1 MYYLILTTTLHYRVV
16 YDNIHKYSIIQG
28 GGVMEL
34 SKEVLKGHIDTLI
47 VSILNEKDCYGY
59 EIAKQVREKSEFEL
73 KEGTMYLALKR
84 MESKN
89 IIKSYWSNEQSSG
102 GKRKYYNL
110 TDEGKEF
117 LALKKQEWRFI
128 KSVMN
133 QFFGEVE

>member
-1 MYYLILTTTLHYRVV
+1 
-16 YDNIHKYSIIQG
+16 
-28 GGVMEL
+28 MEL

-59 EIAKQVREKSEFEL
+59 KIAKQVREKSEFEL

-133 QFFGEVE
+133 QFLGEVE

>member
-1 MYYLILTTTLHYRVV
+1 
-16 YDNIHKYSIIQG
+16 
-28 GGVMEL
+28 MEL

-47 VSILNEKDCYGY
+47 VSILNEKDCYWY

-133 QFFGEVE
+133 QFLGEVE

>member
-1 MYYLILTTTLHYRVV
+1 
-16 YDNIHKYSIIQG
+16 
-28 GGVMEL
+28 
-34 SKEVLKGHIDTLI
+34 
-47 VSILNEKDCYGY
+47 
-59 EIAKQVREKSEFEL
+59 
-73 KEGTMYLALKR
+73 

-117 LALKKQEWRFI
+117 LELKKQEWRFI

-133 QFFGEVE
+133 QFLGEVE

>member
-1 MYYLILTTTLHYRVV
+1 MLIFNLL
-16 YDNIHKYSIIQG
+16 K
-28 GGVMEL
+28 
-34 SKEVLKGHIDTLI
+34 KEDM
-47 VSILNEKDCYGY
+47 YGY
-59 EIAKQVREKSEFEL
+59 QMIKKLKETSEDVFEL

-110 TDEGKEF
+110 TDQGKEF
-117 LALKKQEWRFI
+117 LELKKQEWRFI

-133 QFFGEVE
+133 QFLGEVE

>member
-1 MYYLILTTTLHYRVV
+1 MAKANTFFNFDML
-16 YDNIHKYSIIQG
+16 
-28 GGVMEL
+28 
-34 SKEVLKGHIDTLI
+34 VL
-47 VSILNEKDCYGY
+47 SILNSKDCYGY

-89 IIKSYWSNEQSSG
+89 IIKSYWSNEESLG

-110 TDEGKEF
+110 TDEGKDF
-117 LALKKQEWRFI
+117 LEVKKKEWRFI

-133 QFFGEVE
+133 QFLGEVE

>member
-1 MYYLILTTTLHYRVV
+1 
-16 YDNIHKYSIIQG
+16 
-28 GGVMEL
+28 MEL

-47 VSILNEKDCYGY
+47 VSILNEKD
-59 EIAKQVREKSEFEL
+59 AKQVREKSEFEL

-117 LALKKQEWRFI
+117 LELKKQEWRFI

-133 QFFGEVE
+133 QFLGEVE

>member
-1 MYYLILTTTLHYRVV
+1 MYYLILTTTLHYIVV

-59 EIAKQVREKSEFEL
+59 EIAKCNNIFEL

-133 QFFGEVE
+133 QFLGEVE